1 MRLDVGGGIE
11 IRRKINQTF
20 VKVTVIKKAH
30 DRLFLS
36 LSKCEEKYSSGVL
49 TTLGEVRL
57 GSLIINKRR
66 LESR

>member
-36 LSKCEEKYSSGVL
+36 
-49 TTLGEVRL
+49 
-57 GSLIINKRR
+57 
-66 LESR
+66 